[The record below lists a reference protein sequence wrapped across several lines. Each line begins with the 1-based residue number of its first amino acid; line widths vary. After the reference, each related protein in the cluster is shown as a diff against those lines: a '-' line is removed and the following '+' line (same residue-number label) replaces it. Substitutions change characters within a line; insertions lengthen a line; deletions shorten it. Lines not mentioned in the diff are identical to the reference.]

1 MPRKNK
7 SEEESSPGLSK
18 HQVNERI
25 RYLIRQS
32 KEQGYLTYTDINE
45 ALPEGVDRQDDIDN
59 IISILQN
66 LEIDILDADEVE
78 SYKAKQEEQ
87 EEAQTKTNQHDILDD
102 PVRMYLKQMG
112 QVPLLTREQEV
123 EISKRIVPP
132 VPTASGTFACKVSPP
147 GLKSEAPVS

>member
-1 MPRKNK
+1 MPRKKK
-7 SEEESSPGLSK
+7 SDAETKQGLSK

-32 KEQGYLTYTDINE
+32 KEQGYLTYSDINT

-66 LEIDILDADEVE
+66 LEIDILDPDEVD

-87 EEAQTKTNQHDILDD
+87 EDLVDANQSDFAE
-102 PVRMYLKQMG
+102 PVFDKSDFG
-112 QVPLLTREQEV
+112 E
-123 EISKRIVPP
+123 
-132 VPTASGTFACKVSPP
+132 GWKV
-147 GLKSEAPVS
+147 